1 VIEAKDYDAWGVAMT
16 GRSYLSG
23 VGAKEG
29 YTGKERDAETGL
41 DYFGARYYLG
51 AIGRWGAVDA
61 LSDQYPS
68 WSPYTYVLNSPL
80 RLVDPDGTA
89 ACDITLCGENG
100 SSVTIET
107 ELIDVEVD
115 VTRLGIDFGGN
126 HTVSGEAVVLAAL
139 DVVGIVD
146 PTGVADGLAAALYAQ
161 RGEVGNLLIS
171 AAGLLPVAG
180 DLAKG
185 GRIAKQV
192 ETITDAIDNPIAKTL
207 GSPAKSLTEQAADL
221 VSLNG
226 GRNRVTLRSPN
237 QQIEV
242 DLVGKSHGGVS
253 TPHTKVSSLNPLAPN
268 QPSYNTKN
276 SPVNP
281 STQQD
286 IRTVRRYLERKQ

>member
-1 VIEAKDYDAWGVAMT
+1 VVIEAEDYDAWGVAMT

-51 AIGRWGAVDA
+51 AIGRWGGVDA
-61 LSDQYPS
+61 LTDQYPS

-192 ETITDAIDNPIAKTL
+192 ETITDAIGIGRYADESIPARSTARDFTPVERAEVNAIGAKTGCHTCGTKDPGTRSGNFVPDHQPPSAL
-207 GSPAKSLTEQAADL
+207 NETSKPQRLYPQCINCSREQ
-221 VSLNG
+221 G
-226 GRNRVTLRSPN
+226 
-237 QQIEV
+237 
-242 DLVGKSHGGVS
+242 
-253 TPHTKVSSLNPLAPN
+253 LAVAR
-268 QPSYNTKN
+268 K
-276 SPVNP
+276 
-281 STQQD
+281 
-286 IRTVRRYLERKQ
+286 IREQKQ